1 LYVLSVAIWPAGS
14 HVSAWRPAVPGI
26 AEVFHAHFVDHAYPL
41 HTHDVWTLLIVDDG
55 AIRFDLDRHQHG
67 ALRPSVTLL
76 PPHVPHDG
84 RSATHHGFRK
94 RVLYLDTSVLGA
106 ELAGAAVD
114 QPGLA
119 DRRLR
124 HRIHQLHQALAEP
137 GNAFEAHS
145 RLAFI
150 LERLT
155 LHLRRHASA
164 GDQPAAHVLAMRLRE
179 LLDARTAEG
188 ITLREAAELLH
199 AHPTHMVRA
208 FTRAHGLP
216 PHSYLTGRRIELA
229 RRLLLAGQRPAD
241 VATAAGFYDQS
252 HLARHF
258 KRHLGVSPAQYSS
271 LSAPRRAVIDD
282 RRWRYS

>member
-1 LYVLSVAIWPAGS
+1 
-14 HVSAWRPAVPGI
+14 VPGI
-26 AEVFHAHFVDHAYPL
+26 AEVFHAHFVDHAYPS

-55 AIRFDLDRHQHG
+55 AIRFDLYRHQHG

-84 RSATHHGFRK
+84 RSATHQGFRK

-114 QPGLA
+114 EPSLPDQQ
-119 DRRLR
+119 LR
-124 HRIHQLHQALAEP
+124 HRIHQLHQVLAQP
-137 GNAFEAHS
+137 GEAFEADS

-150 LERLT
+150 LERLS
-155 LHLRRHASA
+155 LHLRRHAPTR
-164 GDQPAAHVLAMRLRE
+164 DQPAARGLAVRLRE

-199 AHPTHMVRA
+199 AHPTHLVRA
-208 FTRAHGLP
+208 FTHAHGLP
-216 PHSYLTGRRIELA
+216 PHLYLTGRRIELA
-229 RRLLLAGQRPAD
+229 RRLLLAGQRPAE

-252 HLARHF
+252 HLTRHF
-258 KRHLGVSPAQYSS
+258 KRHLGVSPARYAGHP
-271 LSAPRRAVIDD
+271 APRRAAIDD
-282 RRWRYS
+282 RRWPHPS

>member
-1 LYVLSVAIWPAGS
+1 MATRPAGP

-26 AEVFHAHFVDHAYPL
+26 AEVFHAHFVDHAYPS

-55 AIRFDLDRHQHG
+55 AIRFDLYRHQHG

-84 RSATHHGFRK
+84 RSATHQGFRK

-114 QPGLA
+114 EPSLP
-119 DRRLR
+119 DRQLR
-124 HRIHQLHQALAEP
+124 HRIHQLHQVLAQP
-137 GNAFEAHS
+137 GDAFEADS

-150 LERLT
+150 LERLS
-155 LHLRRHASA
+155 LHLRRHP
-164 GDQPAAHVLAMRLRE
+164 PALAPPVARGLAVRMRE

-199 AHPTHMVRA
+199 AHPTHLVRA
-208 FTRAHGLP
+208 FTHAHGLP
-216 PHSYLTGRRIELA
+216 PHLYLTGRRIELA
-229 RRLLLAGQRPAD
+229 RRLLLAGQRPAE
-241 VATAAGFYDQS
+241 VATVAGFYDQS
-252 HLARHF
+252 HLTRHF
-258 KRHLGVSPAQYSS
+258 KRHLGISPARYRGRPA
-271 LSAPRRAVIDD
+271 SAQVVVDD
-282 RRWRYS
+282 RR